1 MKLMAALTARFHD
14 GGARGMH
21 QALRRLAGQLPAML
35 VRCIRSLDRT
45 YTILRYMTSSGVD
58 NMVNDLLASLTGLDS
73 QSPLSVSV
81 CRFRT

>member
-1 MKLMAALTARFHD
+1 
-14 GGARGMH
+14 MH